1 MTNDV
6 INLLADPG
14 ESAENRDDYQHVCD
28 NATCYDRTV
37 LHSSISYN
45 VDDLEYQ
52 PTMER
57 VS

>member
-6 INLLADPG
+6 INLLADPR

-28 NATCYDRTV
+28 NATCNYRTV
-37 LHSSISYN
+37 LHSSVSYN

-52 PTMER
+52 PTIEH